1 VRVEREVALK
11 PAKSPVRSWT
21 VVAGVSAWCA
31 LAPSLGEGR
40 PLSSSDYTKLRA
52 VASVAFSPDG
62 ERIAYTVERN
72 DVAGRPETHLVL
84 LNVAAGTP
92 VAVGQEKDT
101 AGEPVWSPDGRWL
114 AFRGKS
120 GEKEGLLVVGRDG
133 GTPRFLAP
141 VQGTNSA
148 LTYEGHTIAWS
159 PDSKRIAYVS
169 ATPGPETEAASGDP
183 VVITRYKYKPD
194 LWEGSTRFNDNR
206 RRHVFLVD
214 LAGGES
220 RALTSGVH
228 EEHSIDWS
236 PDGAEILCVSNRE
249 PDPDL
254 FYNPDLFAIR
264 VADGSLR
271 RLTATESAEFL
282 PRWSPD
288 GRSIVFLGTRRG
300 LTDLETDMEDTH
312 AWVMGADG
320 SGRRELGAAIDNR
333 QGAPAFAPDG
343 RSVYVP
349 VLERGE
355 AHLYRLPVDGGAAE
369 RVVGDQGEVGDFS
382 LSHAGDLVYAFG
394 GTSDFAQL
402 FLRAGDASAR
412 RLTDLNAAVL
422 AGVDIAPVERMS
434 FRSADFRFDVEAF
447 LTLPVGRTAESKH
460 PLIVR
465 IHGGPHGQQGVAFNF
480 RSQFYAARGWATLM
494 VNYRGST
501 GYGQAFADAVFGDQ
515 NGQEAMDVLY
525 GLSAALRRNPWI
537 DRERLG
543 VEGGSYGGQLTCWIV
558 TQTGQFKAAIPLAPI
573 VNKISY
579 NYTTYY
585 NMYEEMEWG
594 MKPHQGDLMDR
605 LWERSALKHVGKVRT
620 PTMLVHGENDNDVPV
635 GESEQFYVALKDVG
649 VETVM
654 VRYPREGHGLAEPKH
669 LVDLMERSAV
679 WYERHFAR

>member
-1 VRVEREVALK
+1 VRA
-11 PAKSPVRSWT
+11 WT
-21 VVAGVSAWCA
+21 TVAGVGAWCA
-31 LAPSLGEGR
+31 LSPSLGEGR
-40 PLSSSDYTKLRA
+40 PLSSSDYTKLRT
-52 VASVAFSPDG
+52 VASVALSPDG

-72 DVAGRPETHLVL
+72 DVSGRPETHLLL
-84 LNVAAGTP
+84 LNLAAGTSM
-92 VAVGQEKDT
+92 AVGQEKDT
-101 AGEPVWSPDGRWL
+101 ASEPAWSPDGRWV
-114 AFRGKS
+114 AFRGKA
-120 GEKEGLLVVGRDG
+120 GDREGLMVVGRDG
-133 GTPRFLAP
+133 GTPRFLAA
-141 VQGTNSA
+141 VQGTNSP
-148 LTYEGHTIAWS
+148 LTYEGRTIAWS
-159 PDSKRIAYVS
+159 PDSKRLAYVS

-194 LWEGSTRFNDNR
+194 YWEGSTRFNDNR

-214 LAGGES
+214 LAGGEPKP
-220 RALTSGVH
+220 LTSGVS

-236 PDGAEILCVSNRE
+236 PDGTQILCVSNRE

-271 RLTATESAEFL
+271 RLTASESAEFM

-288 GRSIVFLGTRRG
+288 GRTIVFLGTRRG
-300 LTDLETDMEDTH
+300 LTDLETDMEDPRV
-312 AWVMGADG
+312 WLMGADG

-333 QGAPAFAPDG
+333 QGSPAFAPDG
-343 RSVYVP
+343 RAVYVP
-349 VLERGE
+349 VQERGNV
-355 AHLYRLPVDGGAAE
+355 HLYRLLVDGGPPE
-369 RVVGDQGEVGDFS
+369 RVVGDEGRVGDFS
-382 LSHAGDLVYAFG
+382 LSRPGVLAYIFTGAR
-394 GTSDFAQL
+394 DFAQL
-402 FLRAGDASAR
+402 FVKASGGATR
-412 RLTDLNAAVL
+412 QLTDLNAAVL
-422 AGVDIAPVERMS
+422 GGVDIAPVERMT

-447 LTLPVGRTAESKH
+447 LTLPGRPTAESKH
-460 PLIVR
+460 PLIVI
-465 IHGGPHGQQGVAFNF
+465 IHGGPHGQQGPTFDF
-480 RSQFYAARGWATLM
+480 KSQFYAGRGWATLK

-537 DRERLG
+537 DRDRLG
-543 VEGGSYGGQLTCWIV
+543 IEGGSYGGQLTCWLL
-558 TQTGQFKAAIPLAPI
+558 TQTGQFKAAIPIAPI
-573 VNKISY
+573 VNNVSY

-605 LWERSALKHVGKVRT
+605 LWERSALKHVAHVRT
-620 PTMLVHGENDNDVPV
+620 PTMLVHGENDNDVPI

-649 VETVM
+649 VEAVM

-669 LVDLMERSAV
+669 IVDLMERSVA

>member
-1 VRVEREVALK
+1 VRA
-11 PAKSPVRSWT
+11 WT
-21 VVAGVSAWCA
+21 TVAGVGAWCA
-31 LAPSLGEGR
+31 LSPSLGEGR
-40 PLSSSDYTKLRA
+40 PLSSSDYTKLRT
-52 VASVAFSPDG
+52 VASVALSPDG

-72 DVAGRPETHLVL
+72 DVSGRPETHLLL
-84 LNVAAGTP
+84 LNLAAGTSM
-92 VAVGQEKDT
+92 AVGQEKDT
-101 AGEPVWSPDGRWL
+101 ASEPAWSPDGRWV
-114 AFRGKS
+114 AFRGKA
-120 GEKEGLLVVGRDG
+120 GDREGLMVVGRDG
-133 GTPRFLAP
+133 GTPRFLAA
-141 VQGTNSA
+141 VQGTNSP
-148 LTYEGHTIAWS
+148 LTYEGRTIAWS
-159 PDSKRIAYVS
+159 PDSKRLAYVS

-194 LWEGSTRFNDNR
+194 YWEGSTRFNDNR

-214 LAGGES
+214 LAGGEPKP
-220 RALTSGVH
+220 LTSGVS

-236 PDGAEILCVSNRE
+236 PDGTQILCVSNRE

-271 RLTATESAEFL
+271 RLTASESAEFM

-288 GRSIVFLGTRRG
+288 GRTIVFLGTRRG
-300 LTDLETDMEDTH
+300 LTDLETDMEDPRV
-312 AWVMGADG
+312 WLMGADG

-333 QGAPAFAPDG
+333 QGSPAFAPDG
-343 RSVYVP
+343 RAVYVP
-349 VLERGE
+349 VQERGNV
-355 AHLYRLPVDGGAAE
+355 HLYRLLVDGGPPE
-369 RVVGDQGEVGDFS
+369 RVVGDEGRVGDFS
-382 LSHAGDLVYAFG
+382 LSRPGVLAYIFTGAR
-394 GTSDFAQL
+394 DFAQL
-402 FLRAGDASAR
+402 FVKASGGATR
-412 RLTDLNAAVL
+412 QLTDLNAAVL
-422 AGVDIAPVERMS
+422 GGVDIAPVERMT

-447 LTLPVGRTAESKH
+447 LTLPGRPTAESKH
-460 PLIVR
+460 PLIVI
-465 IHGGPHGQQGVAFNF
+465 IHGGPHGQQGPTFDF
-480 RSQFYAARGWATLM
+480 KSQFYAGRGWATLK

-537 DRERLG
+537 DRDRLG
-543 VEGGSYGGQLTCWIV
+543 IEGGSYGGQLTCWLL
-558 TQTGQFKAAIPLAPI
+558 TQTGQFKAAIPIAPI
-573 VNKISY
+573 VNNVSY

-605 LWERSALKHVGKVRT
+605 LWERSALKHVARVRT
-620 PTMLVHGENDNDVPV
+620 PTMLVHGENDNDVPI

-649 VETVM
+649 VEAVM

-669 LVDLMERSAV
+669 IVDLMERSVA

>member
-1 VRVEREVALK
+1 VRA
-11 PAKSPVRSWT
+11 WT
-21 VVAGVSAWCA
+21 TVAGVGAWCA

-52 VASVAFSPDG
+52 VASVALSPDG
-62 ERIAYTVERN
+62 EWIAYTVERN
-72 DVAGRPETHLVL
+72 DVSGRPETHLVL
-84 LNVAAGTP
+84 LNPAAGTSI
-92 VAVGQEKDT
+92 AVGQERDT
-101 AGEPVWSPDGRWL
+101 AREPVWSPDGRWV
-114 AFRGKS
+114 AFRGKA
-120 GEKEGLLVVGRDG
+120 GDREGLMVVGRDG
-133 GTPRFLAP
+133 GTPRLLAA
-141 VQGTNSA
+141 VQGTNSS
-148 LTYEGHTIAWS
+148 LTYEGRTIAWS
-159 PDSKRIAYVS
+159 PDSKHLAYVS

-183 VVITRYKYKPD
+183 VVITRYRYKPD
-194 LWEGSTRFNDNR
+194 YWEGNTRFNDNR

-214 LAGGES
+214 LAGGEPKP
-220 RALTSGVH
+220 LTSGVY

-236 PDGAEILCVSNRE
+236 PDGTEILCVSNRE

-271 RLTATESAEFL
+271 RLTATESAEL
-282 PRWSPD
+282 MPRWSPD
-288 GRSIVFLGTRRG
+288 GRTIVFLGTRRG
-300 LTDLETDMEDTH
+300 LTDLETDMEDPH
-312 AWVMGADG
+312 VWLMGADG

-333 QGAPAFAPDG
+333 PGSPAFAPDG
-343 RSVYVP
+343 RAVYVP
-349 VLERGE
+349 VQERGNV
-355 AHLYRLPVDGGAAE
+355 HLYRLPVDGGPPE
-369 RVVGDQGEVGDFS
+369 RVVGDEGRVGDFS
-382 LSHAGDLVYAFG
+382 LSRRGVLAFAFAGARDVV
-394 GTSDFAQL
+394 QL
-402 FLRAGDASAR
+402 FVQVGGGAIRQ
-412 RLTDLNAAVL
+412 LTDLNAAVL
-422 AGVDIAPVERMS
+422 GGVDLAPVERMS

-447 LTLPVGRTAESKH
+447 LTLPARPTAESKR
-460 PLIVR
+460 PLIVI
-465 IHGGPHGQQGVAFNF
+465 IHGGPHGQHGPAFDF
-480 RSQFYAARGWATLM
+480 KSQFYAGHGWATLK

-537 DRERLG
+537 DRDRLG
-543 VEGGSYGGQLTCWIV
+543 IEGGSYGGQLTCWLL
-558 TQTGQFKAAIPLAPI
+558 TQTGQFKAAIPIAPI
-573 VNKISY
+573 VNNVSY

-620 PTMLVHGENDNDVPV
+620 PTMLIHGENDNDVPI

-669 LVDLMERSAV
+669 IVDLMERSVA